1 MRAIGSALSL
11 TLVVLLACVLSPP
24 VFAGP
29 AAADGDNSIEAAFRS
44 AKWTKGPG
52 AAQLQGVAELQLPDG
67 FGSVSGEDA
76 RRISEAM
83 HNPSRGADFSMI
95 FPADG
100 NWFLRFSFDDIGY
113 VKDNEKSSLDADA
126 ILASI
131 REGTE
136 EANKERAKRGWA
148 AIKVVGW
155 EQRPHYDEHT
165 HNLTW
170 AVRGEGSDGH
180 PIINYDTR
188 ILGRRGVMRVKLVSS
203 PEELPQAVAQF
214 QTLLGGYNFMKGNRY
229 AEWTQGDKV
238 AAIGLTALITGGAAA
253 VVVKSGLGKTLMKA
267 LGIAALGGLGF
278 LGKLFKRNKTA

>member
-1 MRAIGSALSL
+1 MRANGSALTL
-11 TLVVLLACVLSPP
+11 TLAGLLAFFLCPLA
-24 VFAGP
+24 FAGAVP
-29 AAADGDNSIEAAFRS
+29 SESENSVEAVMRD
-44 AKWTKGPG
+44 AKWTMGP
-52 AAQLQGVAELQLPDG
+52 ATTPLLGVAELKLPEG
-67 FGSVSGEDA
+67 FGAVSGEDA

-83 HNPSRGADFSMI
+83 HNPARGSDSSMI
-95 FPADG
+95 FPVDG
-100 NWFLRFSFDDIGY
+100 SWFLRFSFDDMGY
-113 VKDNEKSSLDADA
+113 VKDDEKSSLDADA

-136 EANKERAKRGWA
+136 EANKERAKRGWS
-148 AIKVVGW
+148 AIRVVGW
-155 EQRPHYDEHT
+155 HQRPHYDEQT

-180 PIINYDTR
+180 PVINYDTR

-203 PEELPQAVAQF
+203 PEELPQAIAQF
-214 QTLLGGYNFMKGNRY
+214 RTLLGGYGFMKGNRY

-253 VVVKSGLGKTLMKA
+253 VVVKSGLGKTLFKV